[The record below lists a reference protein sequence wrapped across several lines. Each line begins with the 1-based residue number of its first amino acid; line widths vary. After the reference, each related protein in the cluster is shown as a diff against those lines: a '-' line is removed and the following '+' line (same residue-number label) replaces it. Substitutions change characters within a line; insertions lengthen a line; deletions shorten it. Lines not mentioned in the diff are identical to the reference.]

1 MKYWNLYKD
10 VWDFHKKY
18 ADVKNTDDYYS
29 ALAEE
34 SSGIVKKYEN
44 HKFAVDLLLAVVN
57 ELERK
62 CKEMAN
68 NADKTVQGLYAK

>member
-29 ALAEE
+29 GLAEE
-34 SSGIVKKYEN
+34 SSGIAKKYGN
-44 HKFAVDLLLAVVN
+44 HKFAVDLLFAVVN

-68 NADKTVQGLYAK
+68 NADKTV

>member
-1 MKYWNLYKD
+1 MNYWNLYKD

-18 ADVKNTDDYYS
+18 ADTKNTDDYYS
-29 ALAEE
+29 ALADE
-34 SSGIVKKYEN
+34 SSRIAKTYGN

-62 CKEMAN
+62 SKEMAN
-68 NADKTVQGLYAK
+68 NADKTV

>member
-1 MKYWNLYKD
+1 MIYWNLYKD
-10 VWDFHKKY
+10 VWDFPKK
-18 ADVKNTDDYYS
+18 YYS

-34 SSGIVKKYEN
+34 SSGIAKKYEN

-68 NADKTVQGLYAK
+68 NADKTV